1 MVFQKSPFH
10 GLSSH
15 GEGEKIEQLGEKI
28 ALLKDPSERKK
39 QQRGST
45 GRVQAAQHSHHS
57 RAIS

>member
-45 GRVQAAQHSHHS
+45 GR
-57 RAIS
+57 AIS